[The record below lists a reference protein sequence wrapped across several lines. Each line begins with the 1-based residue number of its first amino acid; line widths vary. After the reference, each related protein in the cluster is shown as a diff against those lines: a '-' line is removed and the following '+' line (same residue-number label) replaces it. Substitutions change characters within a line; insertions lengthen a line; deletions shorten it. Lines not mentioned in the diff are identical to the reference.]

1 MESVLSLKDAK
12 NSLFQSHVVLS
23 DKNQNDT
30 HEVRATNLKHIT
42 VIREFFNTF
51 AFLLLNLHK
60 TATYKVQPS

>member
-12 NSLFQSHVVLS
+12 NSLFKSHVVLS

-42 VIREFFNTF
+42 VI
-51 AFLLLNLHK
+51 
-60 TATYKVQPS
+60 